1 MRVEGPYLAVWDHTF
16 PGYLRVLIIAD
27 SHLIHMS
34 IECTCTN

>member
-16 PGYLRVLIIAD
+16 PRVLIIVD